1 MWLLEKL
8 GEDRPYY
15 FTCYLGRPTFS
26 ADVNDAV
33 QFARQQDAE
42 LIGAELFDGQQTRA
56 VLVGTD
62 QDNDAPW
69 NAVAG
74 RHIGAALGAVEL
86 GGCYC
91 GATKPS
97 GALDCGGHGS
107 KVATL

>member
-42 LIGAELFDGQQTRA
+42 LIGAELFDWLQTRA

-62 QDNDAPW
+62 NDNDAPW
-69 NAVAG
+69 NAVADREIAAAVSKDNNRCAVCG
-74 RHIGAALGAVEL
+74 RVHCWIARL
-86 GGCYC
+86 
-91 GATKPS
+91 
-97 GALDCGGHGS
+97 
-107 KVATL
+107 